1 MAAKR
6 IESVHVEREADEI
19 LVMKASGTWEAH
31 ALNQAAAAVYDL
43 CDGQT
48 SKAEMA
54 VAIQRR
60 TGLPADE
67 EIVDLALAGLADAE
81 LVTLENPETCTIT
94 RRALVQRLG
103 LTSAAVALLPVVET
117 ILVPPASAQGSPTA
131 TQTQTA
137 IATATETAIPTA
149 TQTATAT
156 ATETATVTAT
166 GTATGTATQTAT
178 ASATATR
185 TRTPSPTPT
194 QF

>member
-6 IESVHVEREADEI
+6 IEGVQIEREADEI
-19 LVMKASGTWEAH
+19 LVMKSSSTWEAH

-43 CDGQT
+43 CDGRI

-81 LVTLENPETCTIT
+81 LVTLENPETRTIT

-117 ILVPPASAQGSPTA
+117 ILVPPASAQGSPPATP
-131 TQTQTA
+131 TQTGT
-137 IATATETAIPTA
+137 ATATETATATA

-156 ATETATVTAT
+156 AT
-166 GTATGTATQTAT
+166 QTAT
-178 ASATATR
+178 ATATR
-185 TRTPSPTPT
+185 TATRTLAPAPTPT
-194 QF
+194 IN